1 MQCHSMT
8 NNQVESCKMVFGKW
22 FITAVCLLLIS
33 IPVRNVLSAD
43 EDDDDDLVEEE
54 SDKLKAG
61 GGKSLGDSDDEE
73 VVEGLAP
80 SPDIEAVVLFTEP
93 PNSKELPAGKPAHM
107 LISFFNGGIDEYF
120 VDNIQA
126 FLKYPTDYSYNIHN
140 YSIHSYH
147 QAVYPDTE
155 ASFEYSMMA
164 FDTLAGRPFGLV
176 VLVDYK
182 LADGREFRSTV
193 FNETVHIVEEES
205 AFNPEM
211 IFLVMV
217 FVIIGCLVAVFAY
230 QFIAGKSRKHG
241 VKKRVQVEMGTTNAG
256 DVDLD
261 WIPKQI
267 LAMSE
272 RSRQPAQKTSP
283 RMRKNGKNAHQAK
296 ARAD

>member
-1 MQCHSMT
+1 MQCYSMR
-8 NNQVESCKMVFGKW
+8 NNQVESCKMIFGKW

-43 EDDDDDLVEEE
+43 EDDDDVLVEEE
-54 SDKLKAG
+54 GDKLKA
-61 GGKSLGDSDDEE
+61 GGKSLGDSVDEE
-73 VVEGLAP
+73 VLEGLAP
-80 SPDIEAVVLFTEP
+80 SPDIEAAMLFTEP
-93 PNSKELPAGKPAHM
+93 PNSKELPSGKPAHM

-120 VDNIQA
+120 VDSIQA
-126 FLKYPTDYSYNIHN
+126 FLKYPTDYSYNVHN
-140 YSIHSYH
+140 YSVRSYH

-164 FDTLAGRPFGLV
+164 FDSLAGRPFGLV

-217 FVIIGCLVAVFAY
+217 FVIIGCLVAAFAF
-230 QFIAGKSRKHG
+230 QFISGKSRKHV
-241 VKKRVQVEMGTTNAG
+241 VKKHAEVEMGTTNAG

-272 RSRQPAQKTSP
+272 RSRQPTQKTSP